1 MDCVYIYSLNCPITG
16 LVKYIGKTNNLKQRY
31 WDHLKEKKNNLKC
44 AWIKSLKN
52 KGLKPTIEEIDYIP
66 ESEWQFWEQYYVSLF
81 KSWGFELK
89 NGNDGGLG
97 SGKMPQDVKD
107 KISKAHIERLKDR
120 TKSSMYGK
128 KHTPETLEKMRNNSY
143 WKGKGDLLKGD
154 KNHNFNKKMTEEQ
167 KNKFRGKNNPMYG
180 KGYLLSGEKNGMY
193 GKKHKPEL
201 VEKMKIAMKG
211 MGNNNYRQISAEV
224 LSKMIELYEL
234 GYSYVYIAKEVGENK
249 NKVRRELILNKVKKG
264 SKL

>member
-1 MDCVYIYSLNCPITG
+1 MVYIYSLNCPITNNP
-16 LVKYIGKTNNLKQRY
+16 KYIGKSVNIKDRLYK
-31 WDHLKEKKNNLKC
+31 HLKEDKGNLKC
-44 AWIKSLKN
+44 MWIKSLKN
-52 KGLKPTIEEIDYIP
+52 KGLKPTIEQIDAVP
-66 ESEWQFWEQYYVSLF
+66 ESEWQFWEQYYISLF

-89 NGNDGGLG
+89 NGDLGGLG
-97 SGKMPQDVKD
+97 GGRMLRETKD
-107 KISKAHIERLKDR
+107 KISKSHKERLKDR

-128 KHTPETLEKMRNNSY
+128 KHTPETLKKMSDNSF
-143 WKGKGDLLKGD
+143 WKHNGDLLKGD
-154 KNHNFNKKMTEEQ
+154 KNPNFNNKWTEEQ
-167 KNKFRGKNNPMYG
+167 KLNASGENNPMYN
-180 KGYLLSGEKNGMY
+180 KGYLLAGEKNGMY